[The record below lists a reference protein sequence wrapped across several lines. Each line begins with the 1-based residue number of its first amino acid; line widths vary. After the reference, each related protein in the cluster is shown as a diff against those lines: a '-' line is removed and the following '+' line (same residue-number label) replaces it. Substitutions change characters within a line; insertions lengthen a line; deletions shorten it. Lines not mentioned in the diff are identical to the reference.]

1 MKIRRIAFTL
11 AEVLITFVIIG
22 LVAAMPMQSLFPS
35 YHKQHTLNE
44 SKKVYSELN
53 QAVRISENEFG
64 TLETWD
70 LSGYTDVYE
79 QNKYFTDN
87 YLLPNIK
94 VVKTCDMS
102 NDHECFADTVY
113 TIDGNEAGTDTG
125 VFKDPTGKRFYFIA
139 ASGYSVLY
147 WVHGAGNG
155 AWFWV
160 DLNGPKK
167 RPNTLG
173 KDIFA
178 FIRSWGNSTEVSPI
192 DGQCLS
198 KLGFYPYG
206 LNCQGVI
213 TRDDIKSGNIT
224 GIMNNFNCTKG
235 TGGRYAGA
243 LCASL
248 IMFDSWKM
256 SKDYPW

>member
-1 MKIRRIAFTL
+1 M
-11 AEVLITFVIIG
+11 
-22 LVAAMPMQSLFPS
+22 
-35 YHKQHTLNE
+35 
-44 SKKVYSELN
+44 
-53 QAVRISENEFG
+53 
-64 TLETWD
+64 
-70 LSGYTDVYE
+70 
-79 QNKYFTDN
+79 
-87 YLLPNIK
+87 
-94 VVKTCDMS
+94 
-102 NDHECFADTVY
+102 
-113 TIDGNEAGTDTG
+113 
-125 VFKDPTGKRFYFIA
+125 
-139 ASGYSVLY
+139 
-147 WVHGAGNG
+147 
-155 AWFWV
+155 
-160 DLNGPKK
+160 
-167 RPNTLG
+167 
-173 KDIFA
+173 
-178 FIRSWGNSTEVSPI
+178 SWGNSTEVSPI